1 MWRAVVLLDL
11 RWKWSASTHD
21 LQSVI
26 DQDLCLFPSKS
37 MIEYSFL
44 QLYGILIQRGFIQVI
59 RGDDLIFQVSLT

>member
-11 RWKWSASTHD
+11 RWKWSASTHG
-21 LQSVI
+21 LLLVI
-26 DQDLCLFPSKS
+26 DQDQHLFPSES